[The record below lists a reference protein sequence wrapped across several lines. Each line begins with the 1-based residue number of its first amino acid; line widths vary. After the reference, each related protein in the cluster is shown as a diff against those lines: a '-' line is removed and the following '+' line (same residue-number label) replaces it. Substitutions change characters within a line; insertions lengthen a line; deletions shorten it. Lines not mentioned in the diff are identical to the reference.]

1 LARKSTARAIPSI
14 CDVNAVIGRIA
25 PRSLAADWDNVG
37 LIVCGKGTEP
47 CRRILVTGD
56 LTPPVLAEATRARS
70 DLIVSYHPP
79 IFRPIK
85 RLATL
90 GWDAEDLAAEALAR
104 RIAIYSPHTAWD
116 AAPGGTNDA
125 LAAILGL
132 KAMRPFTYAP
142 VAPGRESKIVVFVP
156 ADHVDRVAQ
165 AMFDAGAGRIGDYTH
180 CSFRIPGQGT
190 FFGTESTKPRVGR
203 RGRLERVDEIRLEAI
218 ARNSAVPRIVAAL
231 RSTHP
236 YEEPAFDIYP
246 LADHPSDRVGQGR
259 IGDLPKRTR
268 VRDLARSLKRRLRA
282 ANVSVVGDGRAIV
295 RRAMICA
302 GAAGSLPFELRGAV
316 LTPGD
321 VVITGEIR
329 HHDALRYLRMGAAAI
344 ALGHWASERPGVDAL
359 ARRLARELPQVDVR
373 RSRADA
379 DPFAPA

>member
-1 LARKSTARAIPSI
+1 MARKRSARAIPSV

-25 PRSLAADWDNVG
+25 PRSLAAEWDNVG

-56 LTPPVLAEATRARS
+56 LTPTVLAEAVRARI

-85 RLATL
+85 RLSSL
-90 GWDAEDLAAEALAR
+90 GWDAEDLAAQALAR
-104 RIAIYSPHTAWD
+104 GIAVYSPHTAWD

-125 LAAILGL
+125 LAAHIGL
-132 KAMRPFTYAP
+132 TRTRPFTYAP
-142 VAPGRESKIVVFVP
+142 LAAGRECKIVVFVP
-156 ADHVDRVAQ
+156 EGHADRVAQ
-165 AMFDAGAGRIGDYTH
+165 AMFDAGAGRIGEYTH

-190 FFGTESTKPRVGR
+190 FFGTESTSPRVGR

-218 ARNSAVPRIVAAL
+218 ARNSSVPQIVAAL
-231 RSTHP
+231 RRVHP

-259 IGDLPKRTR
+259 IGELPRRTR
-268 VRDLARSLKRRLRA
+268 VRDLARMLQRRIRA
-282 ANVSVVGDGRAIV
+282 SNVSIVGDGRSMV
-295 RRAMICA
+295 HRALICA
-302 GAAGSLPFELRGAV
+302 GAAGSLPFELHRAV

-359 ARRLARELPQVDVR
+359 AKRLATELPPVDVR
-373 RSRADA
+373 RSRADG